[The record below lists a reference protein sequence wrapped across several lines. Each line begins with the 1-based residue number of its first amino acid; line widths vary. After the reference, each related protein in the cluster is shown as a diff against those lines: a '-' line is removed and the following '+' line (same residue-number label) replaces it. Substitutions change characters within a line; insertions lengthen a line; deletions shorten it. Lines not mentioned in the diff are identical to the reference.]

1 MNLTLLSDQLR
12 FILFM
17 FKSIRLIPKYFKQNR
32 LSVKNIKRYIQG
44 NYRLYTFE
52 QQPQF
57 LKEQIWFRLS
67 KANSECLKNTFCPCT
82 CPVVGR
88 ASAEDSCERNC
99 YPIMMDEETWQV
111 YKEINQVNNFT
122 IGQNYMKDNLNLI

>member
-1 MNLTLLSDQLR
+1 MKLINQLR

-17 FKSIRLIPKYFKQNR
+17 FKSVELIPKYFKQNR
-32 LSVKNIKRYIQG
+32 LSVKNIRRFIQG

-67 KANSECLKNTFCPCT
+67 KANSECTKTGKCYCGCEIQGL
-82 CPVVGR
+82 VAVE
-88 ASAEDSCERNC
+88 SSCERNC
-99 YPIMMDEETWQV
+99 YPVMMDEETWQI
-111 YKEINQVNNFT
+111 YKVINQVNDFT
-122 IGQNYMKDNLNLI
+122 FGQTYMKENLNLI